1 VPEFRSEESKV
12 FFDYWMSLREGRMPA
27 YRDWDPICVAKQ
39 MPWCTIVER
48 GGNTGYRLRFA
59 GTAICEF
66 YNEEMTGQEVGHR
79 MSPGA
84 RAFYFA
90 QIEETLTRPCGMF
103 FTTHARSDS
112 GRDCLF
118 DTLALPFADQ
128 NGEGCRLIT
137 HQANIEEVTY
147 GEART
152 RFSMPEGA
160 EWIDLGEGVP
170 PRIELASAQSRFEK
184 ASRTSSANSSGSSIA
199 AK

>member
-1 VPEFRSEESKV
+1 MPEFRDDNTKT
-12 FFDYWMSLREGRMPA
+12 FFDYWMSLSGGRMPA

-48 GGNTGYRLRFA
+48 GGGTGYRLRFA

-79 MSPGA
+79 MSAEA
-84 RAFYFA
+84 RQVYFSW
-90 QIEETLTRPCGMF
+90 IEEALTRPCGMF
-103 FTTHARSDS
+103 FSTHARSDS

-118 DTLALPFADQ
+118 DTLALPFADE

-137 HQANIEEVTY
+137 HQSNVEEVTY

-152 RFSMPEGA
+152 RFAMPEVA
-160 EWIDLGEGVP
+160 EWIDLGNGVP
-170 PRIELASAQSRFEK
+170 PHIDLS
-184 ASRTSSANSSGSSIA
+184 TGS
-199 AK
+199 K